1 MSTCYDICHRHKKP
15 FQLVCENKDC
25 NTILC
30 GECWLYADD
39 FIRETPSE
47 IHYYCYDCI
56 KKKRKGYSESNCS
69 LNETINNSSTQDSDK
84 TTLISYAVDDHF
96 FEDEKPD
103 HKKPATVSEERHL
116 TDFKKRAE
124 ETEHSEK
131 SDDSVTRALFKPS
144 EDSDDE
150 SKSSSILTQPTEN
163 VSRKRI

>member
-1 MSTCYDICHRHKKP
+1 MSTCCDICPRHKKP

-25 NTILC
+25 NIILC

-69 LNETINNSSTQDSDK
+69 LNETINDSSTQDSDK

-96 FEDEKPD
+96 FDDEKPD

-116 TDFKKRAE
+116 TDF
-124 ETEHSEK
+124 
-131 SDDSVTRALFKPS
+131 
-144 EDSDDE
+144 
-150 SKSSSILTQPTEN
+150 
-163 VSRKRI
+163 